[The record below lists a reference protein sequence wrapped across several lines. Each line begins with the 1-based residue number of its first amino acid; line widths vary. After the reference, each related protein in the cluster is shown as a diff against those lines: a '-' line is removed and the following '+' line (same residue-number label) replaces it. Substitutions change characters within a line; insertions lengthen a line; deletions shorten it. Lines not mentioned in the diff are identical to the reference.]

1 MAIRRMTTVVI
12 TQLIRFLVV
21 KLNYSGLN
29 FRFNMC
35 VIFTTNY
42 SFSGRRRPIDNDA
55 LLMTDFVNLKIK
67 VNSVF

>member
-1 MAIRRMTTVVI
+1 VVI
-12 TQLIRFLVV
+12 TQLIRFVVV
-21 KLNYSGLN
+21 KLNYLGLI

-35 VIFTTNY
+35 VIFTVNY

-67 VNSVF
+67 VDSVF

>member
-12 TQLIRFLVV
+12 TQLIRFVVV
-21 KLNYSGLN
+21 KLNYLGLN

-35 VIFTTNY
+35 VIFTANY
-42 SFSGRRRPIDNDA
+42 SFSGRRRPIDNDV

-67 VNSVF
+67 VDLVF